1 MSPHGEDRTTDDD
14 GKVLSPEELDIAE
27 DNRVVELEDGRYV
40 VSSDGSQPSVPTGGR
55 RSEERGTK
63 GDGSSGRD
71 PEDTPGGDPDSD
83 RPPESE
89 GSVSRPGPGE
99 VELTE
104 ETVRHWLREHVGGTD
119 SQYGYHVTAKFDDAT
134 RQQHLVSNDVV
145 TVFENL
151 LMWYGQQLDSQTAV
165 EEVLG
170 ILLLESNLTVQYPQ
184 QSLKAY
190 LARQDLGP
198 EDTIADLLETT
209 EEGFVFPPSG

>member
-1 MSPHGEDRTTDDD
+1 MSPREDRPKDDD

-27 DNRVVELEDGRYV
+27 DERVAEIDDGRYV
-40 VSSDGSQPSVPTGGR
+40 VSSDDSRPSVP
-55 RSEERGTK
+55 E
-63 GDGSSGRD
+63 D
-71 PEDTPGGDPDSD
+71 DTPSRERRGSVREATDAEAAD
-83 RPPESE
+83 RSRLAPQEGTDRE
-89 GSVSRPGPGE
+89 GSGSDGD
-99 VELTE
+99 ELTE
-104 ETVRHWLREHVGGTD
+104 EAVRQWLRQYVGDTN

-170 ILLLESNLTVQYPQ
+170 ILLLESNMTVQYPQ

-190 LARQDLGP
+190 LAKNDLGP
-198 EDTIADLLETT
+198 DDTIADLLETT
-209 EEGFVFPPSG
+209 EDGFAFPPG